1 MHVSVRLL
9 TYERSGMPVVF
20 IFVSAQYPTRCR
32 KISRSGNLKAE
43 HSELFFFFCL
53 PPIGSKWYKVLSL
66 WESPNAPPHDPRE
79 RKCYL
84 ETTSEYTLKAR
95 SQSKKNGG
103 FRTNKLWSALWWMIY
118 PLFHTKMFIGSLVA
132 SRFLSLIAHF
142 VVTVII
148 FLSKVSKGINAES
161 VYKFICPGN

>member
-1 MHVSVRLL
+1 MSARNSCSYPICFGSVSYKV
-9 TYERSGMPVVF
+9 P
-20 IFVSAQYPTRCR
+20 Q
-32 KISRSGNLKAE
+32 NLPLWKFE
-43 HSELFFFFCL
+43 GWTLWTLWLFFFCL
-53 PPIGSKWYKVLSL
+53 PQIGSKWYSVLSL
-66 WESPNAPPHDPRE
+66 WEFPNAPPHDPRE

-103 FRTNKLWSALWWMIY
+103 LRTNKLWSALWWMIY

-161 VYKFICPGN
+161 VYKFICPGKLTS

>member
-43 HSELFFFFCL
+43 HSELFFFFFCL

-103 FRTNKLWSALWWMIY
+103 FHKQIVIGVVMDDLPFVSYQNVHRKSCPIQIFKSHR
-118 PLFHTKMFIGSLVA
+118 PLCCYSDHIFI
-132 SRFLSLIAHF
+132 
-142 VVTVII
+142 
-148 FLSKVSKGINAES
+148 KGE
-161 VYKFICPGN
+161 